1 VIQVRWNELH
11 SYPAKIKKKRR
22 YDEMKRTRKTFKAF
36 SAMLA
41 VLLLAVSLP
50 VASFAASDNQSITGD
65 STVDDVTLEVTVPMN
80 LNFALDPLELNV
92 TSGSQVAT
100 ADYFFVNRTAAPV
113 KVAVNLTAVVTNG
126 AVLVDDP
133 DTLSPYDTEV
143 TTKEIYFAAL
153 GATSITVNDLDF
165 DYVTTEGAIAPAGT
179 YDATSSA
186 LTYFDSADKKANI
199 AFALD
204 KATNVET
211 DGTPTTGAA
220 LALNDKGAATFQF
233 FSKMNTYAD
242 WQPNDIK
249 ITGNYTLT
257 ALSATT
263 YSNYTTNNSYE
274 ADGFNQLKVN
284 RPVTALTV
292 TSSAITVVA
301 GDTLTMS
308 AIALPSNATDKTVTW
323 SVADDTGSATITTSS
338 GILTAVSP
346 GAVTVTATANDG
358 SGVTGS
364 LQITITAAPVS
375 VTGITVSGAAG
386 ATTVTSGSTLQMSA
400 AVLPANATDNS
411 VTWSVT
417 NGTGS
422 ATITTSGGLL
432 TATGVGTVTVTATAN
447 DGSGITGTL
456 QITINP
462 VYSAAG
468 FIVTGS
474 SVTLTS
480 LTSASAITS
489 SKADATDLS
498 IPFYFNGLTIK
509 SMTVNGSV
517 TVPSA
522 DYGISGNNLVIYKS
536 SPTNVFRTYSA
547 TLKTVVMTLT
557 NGTTDSTYTFYIN
570 VTN

>member
-11 SYPAKIKKKRR
+11 SYPVKIKKKRR

-364 LQITITAAPVS
+364 LQITVTAPPVTTVS
-375 VTGITVSGAAG
+375 VSAITVTASAV
-386 ATTVTSGSTLQMSA
+386 TVANGGTLQMN
-400 AVLPANATDNS
+400 AVVAPGDATDNS

-417 NGTGS
+417 DGTGS
-422 ATITTSGGLL
+422 ATITSGGGLL

-447 DGSGITGTL
+447 DGSGVTGTL
-456 QITINP
+456 QITVNSAIVGFTDSGSTATESK
-462 VYSAAG
+462 VYTYSKAAVPSGGITVG
-468 FIVTGS
+468 FNFAGKSITSFKTPGAADMVLGTDY
-474 SVTLTS
+474 TLTANS
-480 LTSASAITS
+480 IVITASRLNA
-489 SKADATDLS
+489 LS
-498 IPFYFNGLTIK
+498 VGAKVFPIVIDG
-509 SMTVNGSV
+509 V
-517 TVPSA
+517 T
-522 DYGISGNNLVIYKS
+522 YHL
-536 SPTNVFRTYSA
+536 
-547 TLKTVVMTLT
+547 
-557 NGTTDSTYTFYIN
+557 N
-570 VTN
+570 VTPGA